1 MRPLHKGLLIGF
13 GIGFCGLAL
22 FTASFMMNKKSVSTT
37 QQIEEIADKEELQEE
52 VATIIEETSK
62 EEETEIIEEEIKEPP
77 KDIILSFAGDVQFP
91 DEYLSAYDAS
101 GISAIADQ
109 EMLTHMLE
117 SDLFILNEE
126 FPYSLRGTPMPDKQF
141 TFRTNPKYVSI
152 LKELGTDLVTLANNH
167 ALDFGLDAFCDS
179 LETLKE
185 AKIDYIGG
193 GYNITEA
200 SAPAVYTLEG
210 QTFAIFG
217 ATRVSP
223 ATSWYATDN
232 QAGLF
237 QTYDPTLLNAAIAE
251 AEKTYDHT
259 IVFVHWGIERN
270 ERPEEYQRNL
280 AKGYI
285 EAGADL
291 IVGCHP
297 HVLQGFEYYQ
307 GVPIVYS
314 LGNYLFGKRTGETVL
329 LKTIFSPEGDLRLQL
344 IPCQRQN
351 GVLSPIQEPS
361 TLYQHLEELSFDVK
375 IDEEGFLTKSN

>member
-1 MRPLHKGLLIGF
+1 MKPLYKGLLIGF
-13 GIGFCGLAL
+13 GIGILGLAV
-22 FTASFMMNKKSVSTT
+22 FIAAFMINKESVSTI
-37 QQIEEIADKEELQEE
+37 QEIQESEEITEKEEVQEE
-52 VATIIEETSK
+52 KSESET
-62 EEETEIIEEEIKEPP
+62 TEIVENETTEEPP

-91 DEYLSAYDAS
+91 DEYLSAYDKS
-101 GISAIADQ
+101 GISAIASE
-109 EMLTHMLE
+109 EMLTHMVE
-117 SDLFILNEE
+117 SDLFILNQE

-141 TFRTNPKYVSI
+141 TFRTNPKYVTM
-152 LKELGTDLVTLANNH
+152 LQELGTDLVTVANNH
-167 ALDFGLDAFCDS
+167 AIDFGMDAFCDS

-210 QTFAIFG
+210 QSFAIFG

-223 ATSWYATDN
+223 ATNWYATDS

-237 QTYDPTLLNAAIAE
+237 QTYDPTLLNTKIAE
-251 AEKTYDHT
+251 AKKSYNHV

-270 ERPEEYQRNL
+270 ETPEEYQRTL

-297 HVLQGFEYYQ
+297 HVLQGFEYYK

-329 LKTIFSPEGDLRLQL
+329 LKTIFSPEGDLKLQL

-351 GVLSPIQEPS
+351 GVLSLIQEPN
-361 TLYQHLEELSFDVK
+361 TLYQHLEELSFNVK
-375 IDEEGFLTKSN
+375 IDEKGFLVTSN